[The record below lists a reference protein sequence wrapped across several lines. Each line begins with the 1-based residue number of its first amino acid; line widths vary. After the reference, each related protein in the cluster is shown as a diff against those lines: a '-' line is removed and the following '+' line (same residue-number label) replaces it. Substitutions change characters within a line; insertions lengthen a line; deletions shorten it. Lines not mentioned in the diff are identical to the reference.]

1 MQVDLN
7 ITLERQRQVSFCIM
21 ISHSNFHTM
30 TCEQKFKIP
39 SLIPFSFH
47 FCFQVFCLIEKLKK
61 FQVSYLNINCIL
73 VQACSKSPWD
83 RQRLLFFFLKNR
95 RIKEKT
101 LIYFGGIWNNLMLF
115 FPLLNF
121 KLKPFLFLFFF
132 FLSFFIYNLIQNF
145 NQAVNTT
152 ISSLVAKSEISLKIF
167 IDLYIFV

>member
-7 ITLERQRQVSFCIM
+7 ITLKRQRQVSFCIM

-83 RQRLLFFFLKNR
+83 RQRLLFFFFLKQKNKGKNFDILWR
-95 RIKEKT
+95 NMEQSYALFSFIKLQTKA
-101 LIYFGGIWNNLMLF
+101 FSF
-115 FPLLNF
+115 SFLL
-121 KLKPFLFLFFF
+121 LSLFLR
-132 FLSFFIYNLIQNF
+132 I
-145 NQAVNTT
+145 
-152 ISSLVAKSEISLKIF
+152 
-167 IDLYIFV
+167 